1 MMTVEIAAMRSEF
14 QRGYQS
20 IVTSHEEGLQRS
32 GDLCLRRK
40 CGVQAFCRR
49 QNLGAGGIH
58 FRPCCSN
65 QGSRWAAAQW
75 DIAAMRSEFQRG
87 YQSIVTSHKDGL
99 QRSGDLYS
107 PFGFHF
113 SKPR

>member
-1 MMTVEIAAMRSEF
+1 MRSEF

-20 IVTSHEEGLQRS
+20 IVTSYEE
-32 GDLCLRRK
+32 
-40 CGVQAFCRR
+40 
-49 QNLGAGGIH
+49 
-58 FRPCCSN
+58 
-65 QGSRWAAAQW
+65 
-75 DIAAMRSEFQRG
+75 
-87 YQSIVTSHKDGL
+87 GL